1 MSDNTVTKKTLG
13 GRCLDAIERVGNKL
27 PPPAILVCW
36 LFLIVAVIGAI
47 FTVTDFLCYY
57 PDGRDQYYGVIDA
70 KNNCGKLAFYA
81 LQGMAW
87 LFDGLKNAPENFCAF
102 RPEIWQ
108 SFESRIP
115 YQVQA
120 HSFRRSGKPVFAF
133 WIPEHV
139 ELTATTMRG
148 SIYLQMDEEEYFR
161 DPVVIDPIRR
171 NVWLLKDVV
180 QEQTYRE
187 GGFFGTLRIRN
198 FSVTDWPLFVADA
211 SIFDD

>member
-1 MSDNTVTKKTLG
+1 MTSEMSFPTEMAQAKYLTRRYLSD
-13 GRCLDAIERVGNKL
+13 
-27 PPPAILVCW
+27 LVCGVE
-36 LFLIVAVIGAI
+36 LSSI
-47 FTVTDFLCYY
+47 FTITDFLCYY

-102 RPEIWQ
+102 RPAHRD

-115 YQVQA
+115 YQIEA
-120 HSFRRSGKPVFAF
+120 HSFRRCGKPVFAF

-139 ELTATTMRG
+139 EITATARQG
-148 SIYLQMDEEEYFR
+148 SIFMQMDEEEYFR

-180 QEQTYRE
+180 KEQTFAE
-187 GGFFGTLRIRN
+187 SGFFGTQRICN
-198 FSVTDWPLFVADA
+198 FTVTDTPLFVADA